1 MYILYMNRDDYV
13 MMSVEELN
21 TELTKLR
28 NSSPKLV
35 HLIKKLIEYKDSTQV
50 LSDEPQR
57 LLNLLKI
64 QQGLYR
70 DTGQY
75 HLPIKL
81 RNSYRD
87 ATQSGG
93 MRKSKKSRKHGK
105 SKKHR
110 KSRRR

>member
-50 LSDEPQR
+50 LSEEPAKTSEFVKNTTR
-57 LLNLLKI
+57 S
-64 QQGLYR
+64 
-70 DTGQY
+70 
-75 HLPIKL
+75 LPRYWSVSFAYKTAEFI
-81 RNSYRD
+81 
-87 ATQSGG
+87 
-93 MRKSKKSRKHGK
+93 
-105 SKKHR
+105 
-110 KSRRR
+110 

>member
-1 MYILYMNRDDYV
+1 MDRDAYV

-21 TELTKLR
+21 TELTILR

-50 LSDEPQR
+50 LSEEPQR
-57 LLNLLKI
+57 LLNLLKR

-75 HLPIKL
+75 HLPLPL
-81 RNSYRD
+81 RNAYRD

-93 MRKSKKSRKHGK
+93 KRRTNKHTKSKKSRKTK
-105 SKKHR
+105 
-110 KSRRR
+110 RRR

>member
-1 MYILYMNRDDYV
+1 MDRDAYV
-13 MMSVEELN
+13 MMSIEELN

-28 NSSPKLV
+28 NSKPKIV
-35 HLIKKLIEYKDSTQV
+35 HLIKKLIKYKSSSAP
-50 LSDEPQR
+50 LSDEPER

-70 DTGQY
+70 DNGQY

-87 ATQSGG
+87 STQSGG
-93 MRKSKKSRKHGK
+93 KSRKNGK
-105 SKKHR
+105 SKKFR
-110 KSRRR
+110 KSMRRR